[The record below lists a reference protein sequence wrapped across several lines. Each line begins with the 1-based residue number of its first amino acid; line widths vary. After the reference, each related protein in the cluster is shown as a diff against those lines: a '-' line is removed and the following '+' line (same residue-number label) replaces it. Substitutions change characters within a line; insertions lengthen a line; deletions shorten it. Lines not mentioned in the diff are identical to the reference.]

1 MKAEC
6 DDCSWAGDESEL
18 DETSN
23 LIDRIEPGGIVPAG
37 ECPKCGALAY
47 MKCPVCDGEGLVD
60 FTDEEW
66 SAMYGVPMS
75 EYRFTGMEPETMK
88 RCPECDGKGVLDLE
102 DYGPHSWKD
111 GV

>member
-1 MKAEC
+1 MGWLTTIIAALNRTIIVTSKC
-6 DDCSWAGDESEL
+6 TAG
-18 DETSN
+18 
-23 LIDRIEPGGIVPAG
+23 
-37 ECPKCGALAY
+37 
-47 MKCPVCDGEGLVD
+47 DGEGLVD

-102 DYGPHSWKD
+102 DCGPHSWKD